1 VETAKSSLKS
11 EYEVQGFIRRLVNL
25 IETFATS
32 SSADQIWFFRGL
44 AGMKDVVEHLFG
56 EKSIRY

>member
-1 VETAKSSLKS
+1 LKS

>member
-1 VETAKSSLKS
+1 
-11 EYEVQGFIRRLVNL
+11 VNL

-56 EKSIRY
+56 EIDPLLIKPHEATQVESWGTV